1 MARTGPGRYQVIFDR
16 DVRNC
21 VCQATIGDAGAAGPP
36 NGAEI
41 TTTSLASNVNG
52 VAIRTEASGGAPA
65 DRPFH
70 LGVPC

>member
-1 MARTGPGRYQVIFDR
+1 
-16 DVRNC
+16 VRNC
-21 VCQATIGDAGAAGPP
+21 VYQATIGDAGAAGPP

-52 VAIRTEASGGAPA
+52 VAVRTENNGGAEV

-70 LGVPC
+70 LIVFC